1 VNPAD
6 DALCCLH
13 TPKCALQNVYCRACL
28 VGKGHRLGQAKSGI
42 TRGVKGMRGARRRL
56 LVLLALV
63 AVPASAQAATLAT
76 EPSTPKLVFGG
87 QPNVGFYELTG
98 AGSHFLVW
106 RDFAS
111 RYRLSVFRLRIRR
124 GSSEACRPYRNQFA
138 TVGGDHALRRLVAHR
153 AEANELSYGSTRVY
167 EFAASEQDRADVS
180 IAGHQFPGEL
190 NVDIGEGPAPM
201 KPVIGS
207 LSIGI
212 DGLDCTVGFVGR
224 YQG

>member
-1 VNPAD
+1 M
-6 DALCCLH
+6 
-13 TPKCALQNVYCRACL
+13 
-28 VGKGHRLGQAKSGI
+28 
-42 TRGVKGMRGARRRL
+42 RGVRRRL
-56 LVLLALV
+56 AMLAVLV

-76 EPSTPKLVFGG
+76 EPPAQIPKPLYGEE
-87 QPNVGFYELTG
+87 PELGFYELTG

-153 AEANELSYGSTRVY
+153 AAANELSYGSTRVY
-167 EFAASEQDRADVS
+167 EYAASEQDRADVS
-180 IAGHQFPGEL
+180 IDGHQFPGEL
-190 NVDIGEGPAPM
+190 NIDIGEGTAPM

-224 YQG
+224 FRG